1 MAELIV
7 EPIEKYGLSKHARPT
22 VLFSKIGIVGCGTV
36 GQELVIM
43 ASKHGIEVI
52 FLELSESVI
61 SHSLEE
67 IRKQLDHEINH
78 WGLTPGEKNAIM
90 SRTKGT
96 THYADFAPCELVIE
110 AVKSKQGES
119 SFQLRKEVFKRI
131 ESHVSR
137 DCIIATNSSTL
148 VVTELASELQ
158 YSDRCVSLHVS
169 TTAPGASVVELARS
183 LHTSDEAYER
193 VTTFV
198 KMLDKV
204 LIPVTESPGLVS
216 VRLFVV
222 ILNEACETLMEGV
235 SSMENID
242 LAMRSSFNM
251 PLGPF
256 EFADKIGL
264 DKIIRWMENLYTEFG
279 STRYIASPI
288 IKKLVRANRLGRVTR
303 IGFYEYDEEGNKI
316 VEDACC

>member
-1 MAELIV
+1 MAEILT
-7 EPIEKYGLSKHARPT
+7 EPIEKYGLSKHARPK
-22 VLFSKIGIVGCGTV
+22 VLFSKIGIVGCGAV

-43 ASKHGIEVI
+43 ASKQGIEVI
-52 FLELSESVI
+52 FLELSQEVI
-61 SHSLEE
+61 AHSMEE
-67 IRKQLDHEINH
+67 IRRQLDKEINH

-90 SRTKGT
+90 SRIKGT
-96 THYADFAPCELVIE
+96 IDYSDFGPCELVIE
-110 AVKSKQGES
+110 AVKSRQGES
-119 SFQLRKEVFKRI
+119 SFQLRKDVFRQI
-131 ESHVSR
+131 EKNVSR

-148 VVTELASELQ
+148 VVTELASELE

-183 LHTSDEAYER
+183 LHTSDEAYDK
-193 VTTFV
+193 VVTFV
-198 KMLDKV
+198 RMLGKT
-204 LIPVTESPGLVS
+204 LIPVIESPGLVS

-235 SSMENID
+235 STMENID
-242 LAMRSSFNM
+242 LAMRASFNM

-288 IKKLVRANRLGRVTR
+288 LKKLVRAGRLGRATGM
-303 IGFYEYDEEGNKI
+303 GFYEYDQDGNKKT
-316 VEDACC
+316 EDTCC